1 MYSFIMWRGDISI
14 GYKDTNT
21 INLDM
26 NQKVT
31 YTRGEEYAKGS
42 FKSLTEVF
50 FLKGKKYLGR

>member
-1 MYSFIMWRGDISI
+1 
-14 GYKDTNT
+14 
-21 INLDM
+21 M